1 MRRPTHKN
9 TCLSAIQ
16 AHARPPN
23 ARTSKKTLKYTDV
36 VVNSMI
42 LTSQALGSKSIYAEN
57 KEVVTTVTTKGTV
70 HSLARFTHVQEYSLQ
85 LFLMVCRKGGPTLS
99 TMPEKMYWKQDTRKR
114 VVFSEFSI
122 FDFSV
127 FSCGG
132 MNLGAI
138 SQYAASKRL
147 ISVDLPRLSLYILE
161 SDELC
166 NYAQQYL
173 TQQWSE
179 HLSRN

>member
-23 ARTSKKTLKYTDV
+23 ARTSKKTLKYTDI

-70 HSLARFTHVQEYSLQ
+70 HSLARFTHVHGYSLQ

-99 TMPEKMYWKQDTRKR
+99 TIPEKMYWKHDIRKR

-127 FSCGG
+127 FNRGG
-132 MNLGAI
+132 MNLRRSVSTLHSRDALPSTYQACRCTYSKAMSCAI
-138 SQYAASKRL
+138 
-147 ISVDLPRLSLYILE
+147 IH
-161 SDELC
+161 SD
-166 NYAQQYL
+166 
-173 TQQWSE
+173 T
-179 HLSRN
+179 